1 MHFLVQTSTPRFG
14 SVRQGNTM
22 VSMAHV
28 RVEGILG
35 HILVAVEWRD
45 GEVSG
50 SPVLLTGIHQEAE
63 RAGGRF
69 YDDPLAFAAVASG
82 VVERYSDAPARVTS
96 EGIDGPLRVGMA
108 GVTGGRAVA

>member
-1 MHFLVQTSTPRFG
+1 MIP
-14 SVRQGNTM
+14 
-22 VSMAHV
+22 MAHV

-69 YDDPLAFAAVASG
+69 YDDPLAFAAVASK
-82 VVERYSDAPARVTS
+82 VVERYSDSPARVTG
-96 EGIDGPLRVGMA
+96 EGIDGALLAGMA
-108 GVTGGRAVA
+108 GVAGGRAAA